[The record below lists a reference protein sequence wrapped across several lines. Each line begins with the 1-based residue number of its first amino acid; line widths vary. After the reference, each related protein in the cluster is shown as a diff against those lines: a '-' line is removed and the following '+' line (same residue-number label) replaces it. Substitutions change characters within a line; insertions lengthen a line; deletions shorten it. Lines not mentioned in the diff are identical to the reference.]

1 MFLRV
6 AWIVAVAWAVMV
18 IAPSGVRGAEIPGR
32 INYQGMLADASGEP
46 LPGEHTV
53 VFRIFDADAGGTE
66 LWSETQPVVAD
77 TSGVF
82 SAVLGSVDSIDAGFD
97 GLRWLEVAVDGE
109 TLTPR
114 RELVSV
120 PYAFQAANA
129 HMVAGLRADAFADSA
144 HSHHSLDAADGD
156 PAGALF
162 VDADGN
168 VGVGTETPAVKLD
181 VAGTAEVDGFTMTP
195 GAHEGHVLTSDA
207 AGAGTWHAP
216 QALPDA
222 DWVLSGSNMYSAVP
236 GNVGIGK
243 VNPTHKLDVFENSGA
258 NGSIA
263 VFGANLAASG
273 HNTCGVYGTTST
285 LDQTYPG
292 AGVQGVAVGA
302 AGVSS
307 GVLGVAEGDEGKG
320 VQAVAL
326 HTSGSNMALYAET
339 KSPNGF
345 AGYFTGGRS
354 YFQGKVS
361 IGTISPGAKLFVVE
375 TSGDLGAAAVYG
387 VSTSP
392 TAQGALGV
400 IGSVATADSTVECAG
415 VYGTATNS
423 LGKAKGVSGK
433 SSAASG
439 IGVFAGAIHSTG
451 RNYGLWAYTNSPN
464 GYAGYFTGSRNYFEG
479 KVGIG
484 IDQPDNL
491 LHVSGI
497 GDVSGGVAGYGEVV
511 GHFRTSVGHTAIAVD
526 AAGGDLDAIIYLGK
540 QGNAVWD
547 LRNDSDAGNKF
558 QLRYQGGTAQ
568 NKPYLTVSNYG
579 DVLIGTTPLTAKL
592 AVVDSVAR
600 EGAILAVNRMSADGV
615 GAVFVGNNAAQ
626 WTDMNGCGL
635 AASGNKWGILA
646 VSSKT
651 TLEAGAVHGVLVDGS
666 APTAQARLCYRSAAG
681 TLYKVHG
688 DGLSATTVAT
698 SAGKR
703 TLVCPE
709 SPEAWFED
717 YGSGQI
723 ESGACHVELD
733 PIFLDC
739 ITVSETHPLKVFV
752 QLTSPLEQQYYVKK
766 SATGFDVVVTGAGA
780 GAAAAAFDYKV
791 VGKWKGYENLR
802 FERAPEDVGAVR
814 LSSRE
819 GE

>member
-18 IAPSGVRGAEIPGR
+18 IAASGVRGAEIPGR

-53 VFRIFDADAGGTE
+53 IFRIFDADVGGTE

-129 HMVAGLRADAFADSA
+129 HMVAGLHADAFADSA
-144 HSHHSLDAADGD
+144 HNHHSLDAADGE
-156 PAGALF
+156 PVGAVF
-162 VDADGN
+162 VDDEGS
-168 VGVGTETPAVKLD
+168 VGVGTETPGAKLD
-181 VAGTAEVDGFTMTP
+181 VAGAARMTGFEMPT
-195 GAHEGHVLTSDA
+195 GAVVGRVLTSDA
-207 AGAGTWHAP
+207 AGAGTWQAP

-222 DWVLSGSNMYSAVP
+222 DWVVSGDNIYSAVP

-243 VNPTHKLDVFENSGA
+243 VNPTHKLDVFVNSGA

-263 VFGANLAASG
+263 VFGANLATSG
-273 HNTCGVYGTTST
+273 RNTCGVYGTTST
-285 LDQTYPG
+285 LDPNYPG
-292 AGVQGVAVGA
+292 AGVQGVATGA
-302 AGVSS
+302 AGSSS
-307 GVLGVAEGDEGKG
+307 GVLGLAEGTEGTG
-320 VQAVAL
+320 VFALAL
-326 HTSGSNMALYAET
+326 HTSGSNKALYAET
-339 KSPNGF
+339 KSPNG
-345 AGYFTGGRS
+345 
-354 YFQGKVS
+354 
-361 IGTISPGAKLFVVE
+361 
-375 TSGDLGAAAVYG
+375 
-387 VSTSP
+387 
-392 TAQGALGV
+392 
-400 IGSVATADSTVECAG
+400 
-415 VYGTATNS
+415 
-423 LGKAKGVSGK
+423 
-433 SSAASG
+433 
-439 IGVFAGAIHSTG
+439 
-451 RNYGLWAYTNSPN
+451 
-464 GYAGYFTGSRNYFEG
+464 YAGYFVGGRNYFQG

-484 IDQPDNL
+484 IDEPDNL
-491 LHVSGI
+491 LHVSGT

-526 AAGGDLDAIIYLGK
+526 AAGGDLDAIVYLGK

-558 QLRYQGGTAQ
+558 QLRYQGGAAQ
-568 NKPYLTVSNYG
+568 NKPYVTIANDGKVG
-579 DVLIGTTPLTAKL
+579 IGTTNPLRKL
-592 AVVDSVAR
+592 AVVDSAAR
-600 EGAILAVNRMSADGV
+600 DGAILAVNRMATDGV
-615 GAVFVGNNAAQ
+615 GAQFVGNNMAL

-635 AASGNKWGILA
+635 SASGNKWGLLA

-651 TLEAGAVHGVLVDGS
+651 TLEAGAVHGVLADGGT
-666 APTAQARLCYRSAAG
+666 ATAQARLCYRSAAG

-739 ITVSETHPLKVFV
+739 ITVNDQHPLRVFV

-766 SATGFDVVVTGAGA
+766 GATGFDVVVTGAGA
-780 GAAAAAFDYKV
+780 DAAAATFDYKV

-802 FERAPEDVGAVR
+802 FERAPEETEVMRVSTVGE
-814 LSSRE
+814 SE
-819 GE
+819 